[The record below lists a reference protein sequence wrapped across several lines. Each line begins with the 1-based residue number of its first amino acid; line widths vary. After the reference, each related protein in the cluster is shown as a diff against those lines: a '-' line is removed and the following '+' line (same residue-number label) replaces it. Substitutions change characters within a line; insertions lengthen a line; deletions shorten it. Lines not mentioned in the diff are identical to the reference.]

1 MENAGLRTYVPLCIL
16 KSTYVINHFRKR
28 EAGMKAEVKKKEEEY
43 RTDEQTNVEGG
54 RIVGRGTME
63 WYQLS

>member
-1 MENAGLRTYVPLCIL
+1 
-16 KSTYVINHFRKR
+16 
-28 EAGMKAEVKKKEEEY
+28 MKAEVKKKEEEY